1 MLRTSPHL
9 RAVLQALFVTFLWS
23 TSWVFI
29 KFGLADIPAL
39 TFAGLRY
46 SLAFLCLL
54 PFALSPQYRVALR
67 ELSSRDWLRLMVLG
81 LLFYTVTQGAQ
92 FVGLAYL
99 PAATVNLLLSFTIP
113 VIVLLGMVTL
123 AEWPTSR
130 QWVGVGLG
138 LLGALIYFYPAAIP
152 TSQLFGLSV
161 VLMGILAN
169 AGSTILGRSINRAG
183 HLTPVLVTL
192 VSMGGGSVVL
202 LTAGIVIQGFPN
214 LSVANWAIIGWL
226 ALVNTAFAFTLWNHT
241 QRTLSAMETGLIN
254 NAMLI
259 QIPILAWLFLGE
271 TISLRQGL
279 GLALAG
285 LGIVV
290 VQLKGKGK
298 VSATN

>member
-1 MLRTSPHL
+1 MSQISPHA

-29 KFGLADIPAL
+29 KFGLTDIPAL

-54 PFALSPQYRVALR
+54 PFILSPQHRAALR
-67 ELSSRDWLRLMVLG
+67 EASRRDWLRLIALG

-99 PAATVNLLLSFTIP
+99 LAATVNLLLSFTILA
-113 VIVLLGMVTL
+113 IVLLGILTL
-123 AEWPTSR
+123 AEWPTSI
-130 QWVGVGLG
+130 QWTGVSLG
-138 LLGALIYFYPAAIP
+138 LVGAFIYFYPAAIP
-152 TSQLFGLSV
+152 ANQLFGLGV
-161 VLMGILAN
+161 VLIGVLAN

-183 HLTPVLVTL
+183 HLPPVLVTL
-192 VSMGGGSVVL
+192 ISMGIGSVVL
-202 LTAGIVIQGFPN
+202 LTIGIMVQGLPQFS
-214 LSVANWAIIGWL
+214 LANWAVIGWL

-241 QRTLSAMETGLIN
+241 QRTLSALETGLIN

-259 QIPILAWLFLGE
+259 QIPLLAWLFLGE
-271 TISLRQGL
+271 TVSLQQGL
-279 GLALAG
+279 GLVLAG

-290 VQLKGKGK
+290 VQVKGKR
-298 VSATN
+298 